1 MGTWSRRPILEEES
15 PWLPT
20 LPHLRLRVR
29 LLHRAGTHARCS
41 TRGCGRIGS
50 GSRGSMCTCC
60 CRVARARWLQV
71 RHSSRLY
78 AFLPGSTPSLPPCH
92 APRKLGGLRG
102 AGAAQQVRAPELLR
116 EGRGRLQARLANREA
131 LVDRHAC
138 LFREVLACRRV
149 GGREPDRAWAAS
161 LTRGFR
167 PPTPFGEWIREIRR
181 SGRGQRGPRLFA

>member
-1 MGTWSRRPILEEES
+1 VGTWSRRPILEEES

-138 LFREVLACRRV
+138 LFREVC
-149 GGREPDRAWAAS
+149 EPDRAWAAS
-161 LTRGFR
+161 LNPWL
-167 PPTPFGEWIREIRR
+167 PPPHSVWGVDKRDKGEW
-181 SGRGQRGPRLFA
+181 